1 MPVLIGPYFKV
12 IENFVNQDREE
23 HLKFL
28 FKVFDVFNEDKI
40 TQAGLFKFMQDASIP
55 RGDLPT
61 DPTDILNLN
70 ESEVDIFLDIFTT
83 TYSKIVEALA
93 IKTYKKKAMKL
104 KAEAKSKAR
113 AQNSVLPPVHQMGAT
128 A

>member
-1 MPVLIGPYFKV
+1 
-12 IENFVNQDREE
+12 
-23 HLKFL
+23 
-28 FKVFDVFNEDKI
+28 
-40 TQAGLFKFMQDASIP
+40 MQDASIP

-104 KAEAKSKAR
+104 KADAKSKAR
-113 AQNSVLPPVHQMGAT
+113 A
-128 A
+128 